1 MANASEILERLMIK
15 TNPQSFQDVYIGIP
29 KPQERQIVVLETPII
44 DKRTDDFSR
53 ADFMKTLVEKPIVTP
68 KPLSPIESAS
78 DTSDTQTPE
87 QASVQTPEQASVVLP
102 KPPSIVAPTTE
113 STANVIPRLRIVRKL
128 QVKLKLVQPD
138 NVSKPTASKRLTPKP
153 ASTIKKFP
161 ESSVKIGN
169 TTIEQRTLNT
179 KKAADDSSGIKA
191 DAYYLANREKFVG
204 FITRTYSR
212 YKKELDQADSETTCE
227 KDENTPFSPMAHQK
241 IVRDYMSKYSPYRG
255 ILLFHGLGAGKT
267 CSSIAIAEGLKT
279 ERQVH
284 QELLKIY

>member
-15 TNPQSFQDVYIGIP
+15 TNPQSFQDVDIVIP

-53 ADFMKTLVEKPIVTP
+53 ADFMKTLVEKQIVTP

-78 DTSDTQTPE
+78 DTSNT
-87 QASVQTPEQASVVLP
+87 QTPEQASVVLP
-102 KPPSIVAPTTE
+102 KPPSIVAPTAE
-113 STANVIPRLRIVRKL
+113 STTNVTPRLRIVRKL

-204 FITRTYSR
+204 VHYPHIFQI
-212 YKKELDQADSETTCE
+212 Q
-227 KDENTPFSPMAHQK
+227 
-241 IVRDYMSKYSPYRG
+241 
-255 ILLFHGLGAGKT
+255 
-267 CSSIAIAEGLKT
+267 EGT
-279 ERQVH
+279 
-284 QELLKIY
+284 